1 MFAAVFP
8 GQGSQKPG
16 MGQDL
21 LDLPTARSVFETV
34 SEAVGRDVAALCAQ
48 ADEEELRQTQNAQ
61 IALFACGIAAYRAFR
76 EEGGAEPA
84 VCAGHSVGEY
94 AALVA
99 AGVLDLADGARL
111 VQRRGQLM
119 AELGD
124 QRPGAMAAIVGLERS
139 AVEEVCRSASRLG
152 VVVIA
157 NDNCPG
163 QLVVSGDRDAV
174 EAAKEGAGAA
184 GARMVVALNVSGAFH
199 SPLMVDAARAMGEML
214 RNTAFAS
221 GNCPV
226 ISNVT
231 AEPVEDCTRWP
242 RLLESQLESTVRWTE
257 SMQRAAQMGVTRL
270 LEFGSGN
277 VLCGLMKRIE
287 RGIAAQPVFD
297 RETLAQALGA

>member
-21 LDLPTARSVFETV
+21 LDRPAARSVFETV
-34 SEAVGRDVAALCAQ
+34 SDSVGRDIAALCAQ
-48 ADEEELRQTQNAQ
+48 ADEDELRQTQNAQ
-61 IALFACGIAAYRAFR
+61 IALFACGVAAYRAYR
-76 EEGGAEPA
+76 ESGGVEPG

-124 QRPGAMAAIVGLERS
+124 QRPGAMAAIVGLERA
-139 AVEEVCRSASRLG
+139 AVEEVCRAASGPG

-174 EAAKEGAGAA
+174 EAAKGGASAA

-199 SPLMVDAARAMGEML
+199 SPLMVDAARSMGETL
-214 RNTAFAS
+214 GGTPFS
-221 GNCPV
+221 QGTVPV
-226 ISNVT
+226 LSNVT
-231 AEPVEDCTRWP
+231 AEPVTEPSQWAD
-242 RLLESQLESTVRWTE
+242 LLESQLESTVRWTE
-257 SMQRAAQMGVTRL
+257 SMQRAAQMGVTRII
-270 LEFGSGN
+270 EFGSGN

-287 RGIAAQPVFD
+287 RGVAAQPVFD